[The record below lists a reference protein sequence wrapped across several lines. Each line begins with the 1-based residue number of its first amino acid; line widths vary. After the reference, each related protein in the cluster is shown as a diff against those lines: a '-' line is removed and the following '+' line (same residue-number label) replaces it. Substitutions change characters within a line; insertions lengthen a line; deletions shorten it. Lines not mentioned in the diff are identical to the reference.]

1 MPKRIQVPVSSPGV
15 QTLGRGL
22 SFVFSKGGQET
33 SRLMN
38 LVNLTMDGSAVVKKM
53 VKVDAKPAANTG
65 GKSKDK
71 DMALAVKD
79 QLSQIGSLGIKLKPK
94 DIERIESLKATGA
107 VPADASAAQGTP
119 GAPASGTP
127 SMDGNA
133 SNRDIATD
141 METENLADAV
151 SESQEPSAK
160 RQKFG
165 KIERK
170 KACFKGY
177 DEEKAVF
184 STMAVPLS
192 GTDSRP
198 ITALDDVVAALN
210 FILKKLLDAKKI
222 DDVDA
227 EPALGT
233 FGFCISLFF
242 EFAFTAKVATGGR
255 EFRQYSSLRT
265 ELQQL
270 MIDGLECVQAQSDRS
285 NDGGDGDGDQ
295 PDGKKKKKGAASEK
309 GQKRTYTPLEL
320 ADLLTKN
327 FLDKPVTS
335 VIWDAE
341 DPDEI
346 AIKNICDAMTL
357 KKEEPQNKS
366 TNHERVVF
374 GSCNYK
380 LAIVRMTERLNLG
393 FIRLGHHLE

>member
-1 MPKRIQVPVSSPGV
+1 
-15 QTLGRGL
+15 
-22 SFVFSKGGQET
+22 
-33 SRLMN
+33 MN
-38 LVNLTMDGSAVVKKM
+38 LVNLPMDGSAVVKKM
-53 VKVDAKPAANTG
+53 TKVDAKSAANTG

-79 QLSQIGSLGIKLKPK
+79 QLSQIESLGIKLKPK
-94 DIERIESLKATGA
+94 DLERIESLKATGA
-107 VPADASAAQGTP
+107 VPADANAAQGTP
-119 GAPASGTP
+119 AAPASSTP
-127 SMDGNA
+127 AMDG
-133 SNRDIATD
+133 DIATD
-141 METENLADAV
+141 MESEKPDENG
-151 SESQEPSAK
+151 ESDPSTPQEPSAK
-160 RQKFG
+160 KQKFG

-184 STMAVPLS
+184 STMATPLS

-198 ITALDDVVAALN
+198 MTALDDVVAALN

-233 FGFCISLFF
+233 FGFCMSLFF

-255 EFRQYSSLRT
+255 EYRQYSSLRT

-270 MIDGLECVQAQSDRS
+270 MIDGLECVQTQSDFS
-285 NDGGDGDGDQ
+285 KDGGPGPGGDGQ
-295 PDGKKKKKGAASEK
+295 PDGKKKGPATEK

-357 KKEEPQNKS
+357 KKEETCDNKS
-366 TNHERVVF
+366 ANRERVVF
-374 GSCNYK
+374 GNGSY
-380 LAIVRMTERLNLG
+380 TSS
-393 FIRLGHHLE
+393 